1 MPTVKFVSQPLPITR
16 GRIVTD
22 KAAPQIAEV
31 RIEARVPGS
40 FPLDTIHIQIS
51 NFGDRRTKTG
61 GADHGA
67 VRAGKTTLADLFPA
81 GMIQIA
87 QKQSRQVAGFHV
99 LCDLV
104 DRLLSGGFR

>member
-1 MPTVKFVSQPLPITR
+1 MRQPLSVSCRRVIANE
-16 GRIVTD
+16 
-22 KAAPQIAEV
+22 AAAEIAEI
-31 RIEARVPGS
+31 RIEARVPS
-40 FPLDTIHIQIS
+40 PFPFDAIHIQVSDLS
-51 NFGDRRTKTG
+51 NRRTKTS
-61 GADHGA
+61 GANHGA